1 MCPGLLPRPVYVR
14 KCIVG
19 KGEDYRGKVSK
30 TQSGRTCQQWWSK
43 FPHDHRWT
51 PSSTNGLELNYC
63 RNPDGDRIGPW
74 CYTTDPER
82 RYESCSIP
90 QCKDEVCITCNG
102 EDYRGQVDHT
112 VNGRECQR
120 WDQQYPHQHIYQPEK
135 YRAPVPPH
143 TLVTLYPD
151 KSLDDNYCRNPDASP
166 VPWCYTTDPE
176 VERESCDIRKCS
188 GVTKRRLR
196 SSYTTNCFRGRG
208 EEYRGKVNETTSGIP
223 CQRWDAQYPHE
234 HPFYPNIYEC
244 KGLVENYC
252 RNPDGSEAPWCFT
265 SVPEMRT
272 ALCLQIKRCADDIEA
287 EDCYQEN
294 GKNYKGVVRKTRK
307 GILCQKW
314 SANTPHQTKINPKT
328 HPEANLTENY
338 CRNPDGDLHGPW
350 CYTTD
355 PKTEFDY
362 CAIKQCGKTSTRTL
376 WSFFPVCLTLL
387 TLAVQGGQGRKRPS
401 WSRQV
406 SPWSSLAAPLFPTQL
421 LCSPPGSSV
430 PHLPPLFPTQ
440 LLSSPPSSS
449 LPHPAPLFPTRLLCS
464 PPGSSAPHPP
474 PLFPTRLLCSPPAS
488 SVPHPPPLF
497 PTRLL
502 CSPPGSSVPHP
513 APLFPTRLLSSPP
526 GSSLPHPAPLFPTR
540 LLSSPPGSSVPH
552 PAPLFPTRLLCSPPG
567 SSAPVVYYGVPCGT
581 MWKGK
586 HFCGGS
592 LVNSKWVIST
602 KQCFSSCYVDLTGY
616 AALMGTLF
624 RDPKDGEPNK
634 QTIALNKIVC
644 GPTES
649 HLVLLQLETPAVF
662 NERVSQICLP
672 PERYIVPE
680 GTVCEI
686 AGWGETKG
694 TGDES
699 VLNVAQMQVQS
710 NAECNKYFKGRVR
723 ENEMCTTPFYGGVGA
738 CERDYGGPLACQNS
752 DCWVLEGVIIP
763 MRRCGHPGQP
773 NIFIR
778 VSLYVDWIKKVMEM
792 A

>member
-1 MCPGLLPRPVYVR
+1 MALRKTNQFSTKSFLLCAALVFCGQVATGYRSPLNDFQRSEGRELVPKSWNMDRMQLLPGLTLEECAKRCSQSLECRAFNYETRPSVTCKHLPWVRDENNAEVKRNVNCDLYEKKDYVR
-14 KCIVG
+14 RCIVEDG
-19 KGEDYRGKVSK
+19 KSYRGKVSQ
-30 TQSGRTCQQWWSK
+30 TESGRTCQQWWSK

-82 RYESCSIP
+82 RYETCNIP
-90 QCKDEVCITCNG
+90 RCEDEVCITCNG

-112 VNGRECQR
+112 ETGLECQR

-135 YRAPVPPH
+135 
-143 TLVTLYPD
+143 YPD

-166 VPWCYTTDPE
+166 VPWCYTTDPN
-176 VERESCDIRKCS
+176 VERQNCKISKCAKAPQ
-188 GVTKRRLR
+188 KRSR

-208 EEYRGKVNETTSGIP
+208 EDYRGKINETTSGIP
-223 CQRWDAQYPHE
+223 CQHWDKQEPHQ
-234 HPFYPNIYEC
+234 HPFFPQTYEC
-244 KGLVENYC
+244 KGLEENYC

-287 EDCYQEN
+287 EDCYHEN
-294 GKNYKGVVRKTRK
+294 GKNYRGTVRKTRK
-307 GILCQKW
+307 GIICQKW
-314 SANTPHQTKINPKT
+314 SVNTPHKTKINPT
-328 HPEANLTENY
+328 TYPNANLTENY
-338 CRNPDGDLHGPW
+338 CRNPDADQHGPW

-362 CAIKQCGKTSTRTL
+362 CAIKQCAGEKISIIETDEKPVFNECGKREDRLSSSRL
-376 WSFFPVCLTLL
+376 RIV
-387 TLAVQGGQGRKRPS
+387 GGAPGN
-401 WSRQV
+401 
-406 SPWSSLAAPLFPTQL
+406 SPWTVSL
-421 LCSPPGSSV
+421 
-430 PHLPPLFPTQ
+430 
-440 LLSSPPSSS
+440 
-449 LPHPAPLFPTRLLCS
+449 RD
-464 PPGSSAPHPP
+464 
-474 PLFPTRLLCSPPAS
+474 R
-488 SVPHPPPLF
+488 
-497 PTRLL
+497 
-502 CSPPGSSVPHP
+502 
-513 APLFPTRLLSSPP
+513 
-526 GSSLPHPAPLFPTR
+526 
-540 LLSSPPGSSVPH
+540 
-552 PAPLFPTRLLCSPPG
+552 
-567 SSAPVVYYGVPCGT
+567 
-581 MWKGK
+581 KGN

-592 LVNSKWVIST
+592 LVTVKWVIST

-616 AALMGTLF
+616 TAMMGTLY
-624 RDPKDGEPNK
+624 RNPRPGEPDR

-644 GPTES
+644 GPSES
-649 HLVLLQLETPAVF
+649 HLVMLQLETPAVL

-680 GTVCEI
+680 GTTCEI

-694 TGDES
+694 TGDET
-699 VLNVAQMQVQS
+699 VLNIAQMPVLS
-710 NAECNKYFKGRVR
+710 NKECNKYFRGRVK
-723 ENEMCTTPFYGGVGA
+723 ENEMCTSSFQGGVGA

-778 VSLYVDWIKKVMEM
+778 VSVYVDWIKKVMEL